1 MGLLAARYSDRVH
14 YGLWPSDSPE
24 QLRCDG
30 GGEMLRNQIDV
41 LSARL
46 TRKLYTENKEKA
58 EGGITVHGMYCR
70 ETETGSPQCTGS
82 PPSRKVEK

>member
-1 MGLLAARYSDRVH
+1 MRMHAIEEGSDLGAVRVH

-46 TRKLYTENKEKA
+46 TRKLRTEKKK
-58 EGGITVHGMYCR
+58 G
-70 ETETGSPQCTGS
+70 
-82 PPSRKVEK
+82 